1 MPKARRTGRA
11 RAVGFG
17 RLDANQVISG
27 QDAVRDPGQ
36 HRCGEGDFG
45 DRGQRDQP
53 VGGQTHLVTGV
64 EVASDDSCP
73 QPGSLEFIGD
83 CTDDPCRTVH
93 PCPRGSDAD
102 SSPPDTARSPPPDSS
117 LPDSSPPDTAVPAP
131 SAPVLP
137 RQSAISASKAP
148 STVAS
153 SAETASRTYPLAT
166 CGSMSGAHGSR
177 RSAASSSVHSSRSP
191 SLRTAA
197 TAAES
202 EWSTTT

>member
-1 MPKARRTGRA
+1 SGVVSKQVRGRHG
-11 RAVGFG
+11 VC
-17 RLDANQVISG
+17 
-27 QDAVRDPGQ
+27 RDTGQ
-36 HRCGEGDFG
+36 HRCGDGDCG
-45 DRGQRDQP
+45 DRGKREQP
-53 VGGQTHLVTGV
+53 VGSQRPLGAGV